1 MLNAIFIGLISVSVV
16 FAAFA
21 GTMQEV
27 MDASIAAANNAVQIA
42 IGLLGMMALWL
53 GLMRVLRDAGFLT
66 VFARAVSPL
75 MRRLFPDVPT
85 EHPAM
90 AAMMMNISANML
102 GLTNAATPFGLKAMQ
117 ELNKLNARPG
127 IASNSMA
134 LFLAINTSGVAV
146 LPLGAITVRAS
157 VGSMDPAGIL
167 VPTVLATAC
176 STIVGATV
184 ALLLQRRA
192 RFAPERYQIEDAGE
206 SAAAGLGVSIKG
218 MNEAEEI
225 ASIEK
230 KTSPLGKLAMA
241 LFFVLIAAG
250 IVMEVRSGGP
260 DFQVWEFTRGI
271 LAAWLLPVLMGVIV
285 LAGVSRRVDVYRAV
299 IAGAREG
306 FNIMVLIIPYLV
318 AILVAV
324 GMFRASGALEVIAG
338 GLAALTSVPAEGFVM
353 ALVRPLSGTG
363 ALGVMT
369 EAMAANGPDSFT
381 GYLVSVM
388 SGSTE
393 TTFYVLALYF
403 GSVAVRVTRHTV
415 IACLAADLT
424 GFLAALFWC
433 TVFFT

>member
-16 FAAFA
+16 FAALN

-27 MDASIAAANNAVQIA
+27 MNASIAAANSAVQIA

-53 GLMRVLRDAGFLT
+53 GLMRVLRDAGMLT
-66 VFARAVSPL
+66 VFARAVAPL
-75 MRRLFPDVPT
+75 MRRLFPDVPI

-90 AAMMMNISANML
+90 AAMMMNVAANMM
-102 GLTNAATPFGLKAMQ
+102 GITNAATPFGLKAMQ
-117 ELNKLNARPG
+117 ELNTLNEKPG
-127 IASNSMA
+127 IATNSMA

-146 LPLGAITVRAS
+146 LPLGAIAVRAS
-157 VGSMDPAGIL
+157 MGSMDPAGIL

-176 STIVGATV
+176 STVAGVTV

-192 RFAPERYQIEDAGE
+192 RFAPDRYSVEDEEESQNGGSVEGIDEAQDVARIER
-206 SAAAGLGVSIKG
+206 
-218 MNEAEEI
+218 
-225 ASIEK
+225 
-230 KTSPLGKLAMA
+230 KTSRTGKWAMA
-241 LFFVLIAAG
+241 LFAILIIAG
-250 IVMEVRSGGP
+250 IMLEVRSGGP
-260 DFQVWEFTRGI
+260 DFQVWNFMRGT
-271 LAAWLLPVLMGVIV
+271 LASWLLPVLMGVIV
-285 LAGVSRRVDVYRAV
+285 LTGFNRRVDVYQSV
-299 IAGAREG
+299 IAGARDG

-324 GMFRASGALEVIAG
+324 GMFRASGALELIAG

-363 ALGVMT
+363 AFGVMT
-369 EAMAANGPDSFT
+369 EAMTANGPDSFT

-388 SGSTE
+388 SGSSD

-403 GSVAVRVTRHTV
+403 GSIAVRVTRHTV

-433 TVFFT
+433 TVFFR